1 MAEQIEIEGFDE
13 AKEDYVNQRNEMI
26 KKLTSFVYGQ
36 LETLELAKSDCK
48 LSLSAAFEQAGV
60 SKLDAK
66 AITDVAKAQL
76 ADKVEE
82 KSTEAALFVEI
93 SGM

>member
-1 MAEQIEIEGFDE
+1 MAEQIELDGMAE
-13 AKEDYVNQRNEMI
+13 AKEEYANNRSEVI
-26 KKLTSFVYGQ
+26 KALTSFVYGQ

-60 SKLDAK
+60 SKLEAK
-66 AITDVAKAQL
+66 AVTDVAKAQL
-76 ADKVEE
+76 ADKLEE
-82 KSTEAALFVEI
+82 KNTEAALFVEI